1 MITIYQHLLDEL
13 LPYYPL
19 WSGIVIKKFG
29 IRRNSNACVESWNK
43 IIKQFVFDG
52 KMEQLIPRA
61 ITTLKEN
68 ICQRLLQREYDCRTT
83 RQQNNNL
90 IKKIRESENLYPEDD
105 YKQTA
110 YKNDEKYEDVNVSDL
125 IEIVKEMEVLGISNL
140 ISHSSAKKKKNIKR
154 KNVIKKTRMQRKQKV
169 INYGYRM

>member
-1 MITIYQHLLDEL
+1 MN

-52 KMEQLIPRA
+52 KMRQLIPRA

-83 RQQNNNL
+83 RQQNNL
-90 IKKIRESENLYPEDD
+90 IKK
-105 YKQTA
+105 
-110 YKNDEKYEDVNVSDL
+110 
-125 IEIVKEMEVLGISNL
+125 
-140 ISHSSAKKKKNIKR
+140 KK
-154 KNVIKKTRMQRKQKV
+154 
-169 INYGYRM
+169 